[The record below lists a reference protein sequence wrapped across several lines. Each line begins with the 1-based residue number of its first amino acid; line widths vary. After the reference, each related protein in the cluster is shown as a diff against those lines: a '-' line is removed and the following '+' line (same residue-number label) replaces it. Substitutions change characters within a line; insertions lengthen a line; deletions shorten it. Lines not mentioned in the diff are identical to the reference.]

1 MTDTGLMDAAGRQAE
16 ALRHGWIGVEHLL
29 LALGKGAGP
38 AAQVLVDVDLWV
50 AAPGDEAEWQ
60 AARVTPAL
68 QETLAFVEGLTA
80 GREATPEDA
89 LVAVLWTRPE
99 RFGPRRDEI
108 AARLSELGV
117 PVPELPELPPPTDW
131 GDEVH
136 FPIQQLAA
144 VMHAV
149 HEADPAAKIV
159 FNHDE
164 AGDAWMRCQR
174 GLDLAAVVESV
185 AARRS

>member
-29 LALGKGAGP
+29 LVLGEGTGP
-38 AAQVLVDVDLWV
+38 AAEALVDVDLLV
-50 AAPGDEAEWQ
+50 APPGEGEWSG
-60 AARVTPAL
+60 ATITPAL

-131 GDEVH
+131 GDEVR
-136 FPIQQLAA
+136 FPVQQLAA

-159 FNHDE
+159 FNRDE

-174 GLDLAAVVESV
+174 GFDLAAVVESV
-185 AARRS
+185 AARSS

>member
-16 ALRHGWIGVEHLL
+16 ELRHGWIGVEHLL
-29 LALGKGAGP
+29 LALGRGDGP
-38 AAQVLVDVDLWV
+38 AARALVDVDLWV
-50 AAPGDEAEWQ
+50 APPGPPDWSGAEM
-60 AARVTPAL
+60 TPAL
-68 QETLAFVEGLTA
+68 QETLAFVEGFTV

-89 LVAVLWTRPE
+89 LVAVLWMHPE
-99 RFGPRRDEI
+99 HVALRRDEI
-108 AARLSELGV
+108 AARLGELGV
-117 PVPELPELPPPTDW
+117 AVPELPELPPPTDW

-149 HEADPAAKIV
+149 HEADPAAKIM
-159 FNHDE
+159 FNRDE

-174 GLDLAAVVESV
+174 GFDLAAVVESV
-185 AARRS
+185 AARSS